1 MTYIFTDKR
10 LGKITSNSKENLK
23 KFYFTCQE
31 YPCKNLSFGKVYIND
46 SFINL
51 YSKEVEPTLLEEK
64 NAFIDEL
71 NNAKK
76 EIQAYLPDYTIEIFD
91 WWGRRQEKTIILKE
105 LNA

>member
-1 MTYIFTDKR
+1 MSYIFTDKR
-10 LGKITSNSKENLK
+10 LGKIESNSKENLK

-31 YPCKNLSFGKVYIND
+31 YPCRNLSFGKVYIND

-51 YSKEVEPTLLEEK
+51 YSKEIAPTLLEEK

-91 WWGRRQEKTIILKE
+91 WWGRRQEKTIIIKDLH
-105 LNA
+105 A